1 MIALQAIIIISER
14 LFWFLNQINK
24 KSTVKA
30 DAKGGINKIF
40 CYLFCHLYIT
50 MTSLLFRNVIP

>member
-1 MIALQAIIIISER
+1 MIALQAIIIISEH

-40 CYLFCHLYIT
+40 YLFCPLYIT